1 MALVKHNNN
10 SISAVTSM
18 ASLSTGSMTLLQTQT
33 TTSSVASVDFTTD
46 LDSTYPIYIF
56 KLINVRP
63 ATDDKIVS
71 FQGSTDGGSSFGV
84 TTTNARFITNH
95 KEDNSS
101 SNLTYTTGQ
110 DLAQSTSFINIGH
123 GVGGGADEGCAVEII
138 LYNPSSTTFVKH
150 YMFKGV
156 AYHASNR
163 VDNYYGSGYF
173 NTTSAINAIRFQGN
187 SIAEGGGITTPTI
200 DIATNSIFKLYGIKD
215 S

>member
-1 MALVKHNNN
+1 MALKFAVNN
-10 SISAVTSM
+10 SLSAVTSLPT
-18 ASLSTGSMTLLQTQT
+18 AVPTGSMTLLQTQT
-33 TTSSVASVDFTTD
+33 TSSSVGSVDFTTGI
-46 LDSTYPIYIF
+46 DSTYKAYLF

-63 ATDDKIVS
+63 ATDDRIIS
-71 FQGSTDGGSSFGV
+71 FQGSTNGGSSFGV

-95 KEDNSS
+95 KEDDSS
-101 SNLTYTTGQ
+101 STLTYTSGQ

-150 YMFKGV
+150 YMFRGI
-156 AYHASNR
+156 AYHATNR
-163 VDNYYGSGYF
+163 ADNYYGGGYF

-200 DIATNSIFKLYGIKD
+200 NIATNSIFKLYGI